1 MNAPERSLGM
11 EPTLLPASLDDLAG
25 LEEEDCAEAFACF
38 LISCRAPHDAPRPAR
53 PPSAALQAAFEAALA
68 VDARDPTCA
77 RAFFV
82 DHFTPH
88 RVVQPGRRGFLT
100 GYYQPR
106 LRGSLRPSARFPTPV
121 LARPDD
127 LVTFRDGERPAGL
140 DPQLSGGRRL
150 ADGAVVPYPDRAAI
164 EDGAASPVLWLEDP
178 VELFMAQVQGGAL
191 VSLDN
196 GAVVRLAY
204 DGRNGQPYSSIGR
217 LLIESGAIAEA
228 DMSLARLKDWLRAN
242 GLEPGQPARD
252 LMRRNRSYVFFK
264 VEPDGAAPV
273 AGAGVSLTA
282 LRSIAVDR
290 TLWSYGLPFFIQ
302 ADLRWSSARREPF
315 RRLMIAQDTGS
326 AIMGA
331 ARADIYF
338 GSGDEAGARA
348 GDIRDEGD
356 FFVLL
361 PNGERG

>member
-1 MNAPERSLGM
+1 MNAPE
-11 EPTLLPASLDDLAG
+11 PALLPASFGGLAG
-25 LEEEDCAEAFACF
+25 FDEDDCAEALACF
-38 LISCRAPHDAPRPAR
+38 LVSCRAPRDAPRPAC
-53 PPSAALQAAFEAALA
+53 PPSSALQAAFEAALA
-68 VDARDPTCA
+68 VDARDPARA

-88 RVVQPGRRGFLT
+88 RVVVPGGRGFLT

-106 LRGSLRPSARFPTPV
+106 LRGSSRPSAQFPTPV

-127 LVTFRDGERPAGL
+127 LVTFRDGERPAGF

-150 ADGAVVPYPDRAAI
+150 ADGAIVAYPERAAI

-191 VSLDN
+191 VTLDD

-204 DGRNGQPYSSIGR
+204 DGRNGQPYTSIGR
-217 LLIESGAIAEA
+217 LLIESGEIAEPG
-228 DMSLARLKDWLRAN
+228 MSLAKLKDWLRAN
-242 GLEPGQPARD
+242 GLEPGEPARD
-252 LMRRNRSYVFFK
+252 LMRRNRSFVFFK
-264 VEPDGAAPV
+264 VEPDGAEPV
-273 AGAGVSLTA
+273 AGAGVALTA

-290 TLWSYGLPFFIQ
+290 TLWSYGMPFFVR
-302 ADLRWSSARREPF
+302 AELRWRSARREPF
-315 RRLMIAQDTGS
+315 SRLMIAQDTGS
-326 AIMGA
+326 AILGA

-348 GDIRDEGD
+348 GDIRDEAD

-361 PNGERG
+361 PKGGRG